1 MENEQPQNE
10 PEAEYYAIDSFY
22 WHFKSWFLM
31 GLDTS
36 IHPKG
41 PEKKFYRIYSV
52 IIFFLVNVYF
62 PFHLVVG
69 LLQQRDFQVI
79 LENASMCLVILV
91 CLIKAID
98 TRKKIHIFRELGE
111 ISKGFEK
118 KAKKDADQ
126 NALLLDFKSKC
137 RFYINSYVYASII
150 LVIFAGLT
158 LVTFDERQL
167 MHATGYFPY
176 DYTKSRLIY
185 GVTAIYQFWAWMVH
199 VFSNIFYDTYPGMFY
214 FLLSQHVQILNIR
227 ISKIGYDPEL
237 SLDHNH
243 ELLREAVQ
251 DHSKIIEFYK
261 TVQETVSLVTFVLFV
276 STSLNIVT
284 CVVTMTFFAE
294 STFEK
299 IFCVQLGVCFAMET
313 ILGCYYGSEFEVHIY
328 KVTSS
333 LYACNWADQT
343 KGFKQDLRIFMECS
357 LKDYNFVAGGL
368 IPISKLT
375 FLSMMRG
382 VFSLYTMLSQMNV

>member
-1 MENEQPQNE
+1 MEEKEQPETE
-10 PEAEYYAIDSFY
+10 PEYYAIDSFY
-22 WHFKSWFLM
+22 FHFRCWFLM
-31 GLDTS
+31 GLDPS

-41 PEKKFYRIYSV
+41 PEKRYYQIYSV
-52 IIFFLVNVYF
+52 IVFFLVNVYF
-62 PFHLVVG
+62 PMHLLVG

-79 LENASMCLVILV
+79 LENASMCMVILV

-98 TRKKIHIFRELGE
+98 TRKKIQIFRELGE

-118 KAKKDADQ
+118 KAKEDEDQ
-126 NALLLDFKSKC
+126 YALLLDFKSKC
-137 RFYINSYVYASII
+137 RLYIKSYVYASII

-167 MHATGYFPY
+167 IHGTGYFPY
-176 DYTKSRLIY
+176 DYTQSRLVY
-185 GVTAIYQFWAWMVH
+185 GVTATYQFCAWMVH
-199 VFSNIFYDTYPGMFY
+199 VFSNIAYDTYPGMFY
-214 FLLSQHVQILNIR
+214 FLLSQHVQILNTR
-227 ISKIGYDPEL
+227 ISKIGYDPGL
-237 SLDHNH
+237 SLDENH
-243 ELLREAVQ
+243 EHLREAIK
-251 DHSKIIEFYK
+251 DHNKIIEFYK

-299 IFCVQLGVCFAMET
+299 MFCVQLGVCFAMET
-313 ILGCYYGSEFEVHIY
+313 ILGCYYGSDFEVHIY

-333 LYACNWADQT
+333 LYSCNWVEQT

-382 VFSLYTMLSQMNV
+382 VFSLFTMLSEMN